1 MIFFLFFGGYFNL
14 FIKLIKY
21 ELKEVSAI
29 LFSDYVLYGLNAY
42 IILFIL
48 EFWEMD
54 LIFIM
59 VIICFLNILLK
70 LKKKYKLIF
79 INFIMEDFVEINI
92 FRYLF

>member
-70 LKKKYKLIF
+70 LKKI
-79 INFIMEDFVEINI
+79 
-92 FRYLF
+92 

>member
-1 MIFFLFFGGYFNL
+1 MIFFLFFVGYFNL

-48 EFWEMD
+48 EFLEMD

-70 LKKKYKLIF
+70 LKKI
-79 INFIMEDFVEINI
+79 
-92 FRYLF
+92 

>member
-48 EFWEMD
+48 EF
-54 LIFIM
+54 
-59 VIICFLNILLK
+59 
-70 LKKKYKLIF
+70 
-79 INFIMEDFVEINI
+79 
-92 FRYLF
+92 